1 MRCAPF
7 LLLAHHRSGSN
18 LVNDLLQAHP
28 GIECLNEP
36 LSMHTRYFRDCDL
49 VPWGAADFDGEV
61 LHPALAADPGLRDF
75 LMDLR
80 AFLLQSSD
88 RRMMGFKETV
98 LFGKLGWLS
107 AFMPGLKVLF
117 LQRDIRA
124 VVSSVLRSGLMDELW
139 QYEQRVPPAF
149 AALHPGYQRHAM
161 TNEAVA
167 GAELAAMSVV
177 LRYELAHRELGLFE
191 HRTLQFEQLMRDPA
205 ASLAEVAAFLGV
217 PEDAGPLQFLN
228 GRQGE
233 TRGGLF
239 SSFRARDEVQN
250 GWRRHLTPRQLQA
263 IEDVMLAA
271 RCEIGELV
279 HE

>member
-1 MRCAPF
+1 MPRPPF

-49 VPWGAADFDGEV
+49 AHWGPEDFDAEV
-61 LHPALAADPGLRDF
+61 LHPALAADPGLRDY
-75 LMDLR
+75 LLDLR

-88 RRMMGFKETV
+88 RRVIGFKETV
-98 LFGKLGWLS
+98 LFGKLGWLK
-107 AFMPGLKVLF
+107 AFMPGLKILF

-139 QYEQRVPPAF
+139 QYGQRVPPAF
-149 AALHPGYQRHAM
+149 AALHPGYRRRATTHESA
-161 TNEAVA
+161 A
-167 GAELAAMSVV
+167 AELAAMSVV

-191 HRTLQFEQLMRDPA
+191 HRVLQFGQLMRDPA
-205 ASLAEVAAFLGV
+205 GSLAEVAAFLGV
-217 PEDAGPLQFLN
+217 PEDAGPLEFLN

-239 SSFRARDEVQN
+239 SSFRARDEVQS
-250 GWRRHLTPRQLQA
+250 GWRRHLTPKQVQA
-263 IEDVMLAA
+263 IEEVALAC
-271 RCEIGELV
+271 RGRIGEVV